1 MSGKTE
7 NKVLLKGFVGDYIRL
22 PTYQG
27 DPARFDIMTSTRL
40 NTTEGEIISTHDWHT
55 IVTSDVD
62 FVERYV
68 VTGALIKVRGRL
80 SSRKAASGRQTE
92 IIARELELVEEPKR
106 RRRS

>member
-40 NTTEGEIISTHDWHT
+40 TTTEGEIISTHDWHT

-62 FVERYV
+62 FVREKV
-68 VTGALIKVRGRL
+68 TTGALVKVRGRI
-80 SSRKAASGRQTE
+80 SSRKTNNGRQTE
-92 IIARELELVEEPKR
+92 IVAREIELVEEPR
-106 RRRS
+106 RRRRR